1 MKLKDYLAL
10 LSLEENTV
18 VVARINENRYGNVVA
33 TSGNL
38 ASYWTYA
45 EDQDLYS
52 QIEDPDD
59 AYRYSHRNIY
69 HPIEN
74 GRLIPLK
81 KFLDHEVISVTPMLN
96 PSWLEVYMSNETDED
111 HALGEPLGF
120 GWTKQKHEVNKLAW
134 QYKGDVLL
142 LNILVKSKE

>member
-10 LSLEENTV
+10 LNLEENTV
-18 VVARINENRYGNVVA
+18 VVARINENYYGNVVA

-45 EDQDLYS
+45 EDHVLYS
-52 QIEDPDD
+52 QIEDPGDV
-59 AYRYSHRNIY
+59 YRYSNRSIY
-69 HPIEN
+69 SSIEN

-81 KFLDHEVISVTPMLN
+81 KYLDYEVISVTPMLN
-96 PSWLEVYMSNETDED
+96 PSGLEVYMSHEPDECC
-111 HALGEPLGF
+111 ALGEPLGF
-120 GWTKQKHEVNKLAW
+120 GWTRQEHETNKLTR

-142 LNILVKSKE
+142 LNILVKSKK

>member
-10 LSLEENTV
+10 LNLEENTV

-59 AYRYSHRNIY
+59 AYHYYHRNIY

-81 KFLDHEVISVTPMLN
+81 KFLDFEVISVTPMLN
-96 PSWLEVYMSNETDED
+96 PGGLEVYMSNERDED

-120 GWTKQKHEVNKLAW
+120 GWTKQEREANELAW

>member
-10 LSLEENTV
+10 LKLEENTV
-18 VVARINENRYGNVVA
+18 VVARINEDRYGNVVA

-52 QIEDPDD
+52 QIDSQDD
-59 AYRYSHRNIY
+59 AYHYQHRSIY
-69 HPIEN
+69 HSIED
-74 GRLIPLK
+74 GRLIPLGK
-81 KFLDHEVISVTPMLN
+81 YLDREVISVTPMVN
-96 PSWLEVYMSNETDED
+96 PSGLEVYMSHETDED

-120 GWTKQKHEVNKLAW
+120 GWTKQEHEANELAW

-142 LNILVKSKE
+142 LNVLVKSIE

>member
-1 MKLKDYLAL
+1 MQLRDYLAL
-10 LSLEENTV
+10 LNLKENTV
-18 VVARINENRYGNVVA
+18 VVARINEDRYGNVVA

-59 AYRYSHRNIY
+59 YYRYRHRNIY
-69 HPIEN
+69 HSIEAE
-74 GRLIPLK
+74 RLIPLK
-81 KFLDHEVISVTPMLN
+81 NYLDHEVISVTPMLN
-96 PSWLEVYMSNETDED
+96 PSGLEVYMSHETDEE

-120 GWTKQKHEVNKLAW
+120 GWTKQEHEANKLAW
-134 QYKGDVLL
+134 RYEGDVLL
-142 LNILVKSKE
+142 LNILVKGME